1 MSYELPEDAL
11 EEMRRG
17 QSPRDWQSRLGDAT
31 TFSFLAA
38 SGPGGQN
45 VNKVATACQLRCD
58 VFRLGLAP
66 DVYARL
72 KTLAGS
78 RMTSAG
84 EIVITARKYRTQESN
99 REDARAR
106 LADLI
111 ARAHVK
117 PVKRVRTRPSR
128 AAKARRVDSKK
139 QRGTVKQGRGKVSLD

>member
-1 MSYELPEDAL
+1 MPFDLPEDAL
-11 EEMRRG
+11 DER
-17 QSPRDWQSRLGDAT
+17 
-31 TFSFLAA
+31 FLAA

-66 DVYARL
+66 DVYQRL

-78 RMTSAG
+78 RMTTAG
-84 EIVITARKYRTQESN
+84 EIVLTARKYRTQEAN
-99 REDARAR
+99 RDDARAR

-111 ARAHVK
+111 ERAHVK

-128 AAKARRVDSKK
+128 AAKAKRVDAKTK
-139 QRGTVKQGRGKVSLD
+139 RGTIKQGRGKVNLD